1 MTQASELL
9 FRPVNE
15 LASLVRDGEV
25 TSLELVDASLE
36 RIGQLDPVLNAF
48 VDVDAEG
55 ARAAAG
61 QVSAGDARP
70 LAGVPI
76 AIKTNTPVRGLIQNM
91 GSALLDGHRADH
103 DAFVVRRL
111 RTAGLVIV
119 GMTNM
124 PEFGILPTT
133 EPRHAGPT
141 RSPWDTSRTPGGS
154 SGGSGAAVA
163 SGMVPFAHANDGGGS
178 TRIPAACCG
187 LVGLKPSRGRISRG
201 PDAGDGFL
209 VTDGVLTRTVA
220 ESALLLDV
228 MSGYEIGD
236 ATWAPP
242 PAEPTPEATPETPA
256 LDEMAAR
263 IEQLSESELDALLL
277 QKLQNL

>member
-36 RIGQLDPVLNAF
+36 RIQQLDPVLNAF

-111 RTAGLVIV
+111 RDAGLVIV

-141 RSPWDTSRTPGGS
+141 RNPWDTSRTPGGS
-154 SGGSGAAVA
+154 SGGSGSAVA

-187 LVGLKPSRGRISRG
+187 LVGLKPSRGRISVG
-201 PDAGDGFL
+201 
-209 VTDGVLTRTVA
+209 
-220 ESALLLDV
+220 
-228 MSGYEIGD
+228 
-236 ATWAPP
+236 
-242 PAEPTPEATPETPA
+242 PTPATASWSRTASRHSGSSDAPSTLSTATAILSGPGRR
-256 LDEMAAR
+256 AA
-263 IEQLSESELDALLL
+263 DAAKGSAGGGA
-277 QKLQNL
+277 QVASPIS